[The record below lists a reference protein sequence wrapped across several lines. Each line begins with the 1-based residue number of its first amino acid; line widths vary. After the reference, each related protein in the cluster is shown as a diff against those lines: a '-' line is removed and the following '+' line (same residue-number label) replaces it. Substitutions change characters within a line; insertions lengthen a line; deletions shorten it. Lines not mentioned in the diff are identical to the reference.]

1 MSFFCTRIN
10 ETKLQH
16 GRVVS
21 DTDRGREREREASQA
36 ANLIKLL
43 PQQGGLLA
51 VKLDNTDRA
60 RDENQTRPEVV
71 NLC

>member
-1 MSFFCTRIN
+1 MIQT
-10 ETKLQH
+10 E
-16 GRVVS
+16 G
-21 DTDRGREREREASQA
+21 GREREREASQA